1 MVADRSDGLVADYR
15 DNHKGGIMNKVL
27 VTVWK
32 CTGTGADY
40 QEHEHHFWYRKD
52 YTPQMSMIQK
62 ILNIL
67 TVGRI

>member
-1 MVADRSDGLVADYR
+1 
-15 DNHKGGIMNKVL
+15 MNKVL